1 MIEVANTNYNN
12 SVRRN
17 SKVCAKKIMSDKTI
31 KVLTYNIHKGFSTS
45 NLRFILHDIKQ
56 SLQMVDADILLLQE
70 IHGERIISN
79 NRFDDWPNNRQFE
92 FLADQVWS
100 HHAYGKNAIYKSGHH
115 GNAILSKY
123 PFIKWENIDVSF
135 MRSASRSLLHG
146 IIQIPGQPGMEK
158 NIHLICVHFGLF
170 GRERAAQ
177 LAVLARRIASKVPA
191 DEPLIIAGDFND
203 WRGHAENYL
212 HQGLGVRE
220 VFKSTRGAYA
230 RTFPALLPMLSM
242 DRIYYRGIEVHQ
254 CQRLQEQPWNRL
266 SDHTPLLAEFRLL

>member
-1 MIEVANTNYNN
+1 MPGT
-12 SVRRN
+12 S
-17 SKVCAKKIMSDKTI
+17 I

-45 NLRFILHDIKQ
+45 NLRFILHDIKE
-56 SLQMVDADILLLQE
+56 SLRLVDADVLLLQE

-123 PFIKWENIDVSF
+123 PFSRWENVDVSF

-146 IIQIPGQPGMEK
+146 VIEIPGIDK
-158 NIHLICVHFGLF
+158 NIHLICVHLGLF
-170 GRERAAQ
+170 GRERASQ
-177 LAVLARRIASKVPA
+177 LATLVKRISSHIPP
-191 DEPLIIAGDFND
+191 DEPLVIAGDFND
-203 WRGHAENYL
+203 WRGRAESYL

-220 VFKSTRGAYA
+220 VFKNTRGAYA
-230 RTFPALLPMLSM
+230 RTFPALLPLLSM
-242 DRIYYRGIEVHQ
+242 DRIYYRGLDVVH
-254 CQRLQEQPWNRL
+254 CQHLHDHPWDRL
-266 SDHTPLLAEFRLL
+266 SDHIPLLAEFKLI